1 MQNNIFIGR
10 KKELKLLEELYN
22 SQKFEMLILR
32 GRIKVGKSYLLNHF
46 SKKYQNNTVF
56 FTADK
61 SAEKSN
67 VKSFCEELNNVLK
80 FGTFLNSFET
90 WKDVFS
96 FFKDIELKQ
105 RLVIIID
112 EFTYLHSSNPAFD
125 SILQN
130 AIDRVLK
137 QKNVFLILCGSEVS
151 TIEDIIDDSTK
162 PLYGRKTAELKLE
175 PFSYLEAK
183 EFFPKYSNEEALT
196 VYSILGETP
205 LYLSLFDDSLSI
217 RENIIKNCLST
228 TGYLFNEVEN
238 LLRMEL
244 KETSFYK
251 NIMLAINSG
260 ASNLNTIRDKV
271 GEDSAKISK
280 YISVLINLGYI
291 KKEIPCGEKDRIR
304 NTLYSISDN
313 YFAFYFAFIFKH
325 RNILN
330 GFISPE
336 IFYEKEMTNEKLNA
350 FIGKRFEDICK
361 AYLKQQFYLGKM
373 PFYPQE
379 IGRWWGNNP
388 ILKKQEEID
397 ILALDDENAIICE
410 CKYTNEKFDLK
421 QLKDLEQ
428 SALCINKENK
438 SFIIFSKSGVTTKV
452 EELIIDDSNYKVLTI
467 EDLYR

>member
-151 TIEDIIDDSTK
+151 TIEDIIDDYTK
-162 PLYGRKTAELKLE
+162 PL
-175 PFSYLEAK
+175 
-183 EFFPKYSNEEALT
+183 
-196 VYSILGETP
+196 
-205 LYLSLFDDSLSI
+205 
-217 RENIIKNCLST
+217 
-228 TGYLFNEVEN
+228 
-238 LLRMEL
+238 
-244 KETSFYK
+244 
-251 NIMLAINSG
+251 
-260 ASNLNTIRDKV
+260 
-271 GEDSAKISK
+271 
-280 YISVLINLGYI
+280 
-291 KKEIPCGEKDRIR
+291 
-304 NTLYSISDN
+304 
-313 YFAFYFAFIFKH
+313 
-325 RNILN
+325 
-330 GFISPE
+330 
-336 IFYEKEMTNEKLNA
+336 
-350 FIGKRFEDICK
+350 
-361 AYLKQQFYLGKM
+361 
-373 PFYPQE
+373 
-379 IGRWWGNNP
+379 
-388 ILKKQEEID
+388 
-397 ILALDDENAIICE
+397 
-410 CKYTNEKFDLK
+410 
-421 QLKDLEQ
+421 
-428 SALCINKENK
+428 
-438 SFIIFSKSGVTTKV
+438 
-452 EELIIDDSNYKVLTI
+452 
-467 EDLYR
+467 